1 MWRDYKMA
9 RGSILEKNSGAGG
22 LLTNIEHITA
32 DKTLVEKDS
41 GKVFMCSSEGGAVTI
56 TLPTAA
62 LGQNGAVYKFIVHE
76 ETPTNDITI
85 AAGSAIISLV
95 NKDAG
100 GDAANSTAGT
110 QVSNVILDTTAQRGD
125 VVELMFWNGEYYGT
139 AFSGIN
145 NGIQTS

>member
-1 MWRDYKMA
+1 MA
-9 RGSILEKNSGAGG
+9 KGALLEKNSGAGG
-22 LLTNIEHITA
+22 LLSNVEHITA
-32 DKTLVEKDS
+32 AKTLVEGDS
-41 GKVFMCSSEGGAVTI
+41 GKVFMCSSAGGAFEI
-56 TLPTAA
+56 TLPTA
-62 LGQNGAVYKFIVHE
+62 
-76 ETPTNDITI
+76 DITI

-125 VVELMFWNGEYYGT
+125 LVELMYWNGEYYGT